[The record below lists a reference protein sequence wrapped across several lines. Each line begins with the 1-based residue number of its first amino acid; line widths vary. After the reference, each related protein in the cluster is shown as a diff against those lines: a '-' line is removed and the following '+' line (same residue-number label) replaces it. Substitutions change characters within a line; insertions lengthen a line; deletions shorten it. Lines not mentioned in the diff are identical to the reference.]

1 MYQTIEFNTSYLS
14 EPKHSTYL
22 RTKPAARRYIT
33 GNSYNTYQ
41 MAKEA
46 IPEKEGYWLMLFD
59 GTGALAHTEKLG
71 SQESG
76 FGEIGVILQTALRHE
91 CLSLVLVSFVNDYY
105 QANRKD
111 VVYNLDLIAAACG
124 ISMVLLDHLVI
135 EPDGY
140 YSYRDNG
147 LLSYMS
153 N

>member
-1 MYQTIEFNTSYLS
+1 MYQAVEFTTSYLN
-14 EPKHSTYL
+14 EPKHNYYS
-22 RTKPAARRYIT
+22 RRPAVRRYIT

-46 IPEKEGYWLMLFD
+46 IPERQGYWLMLFD

-71 SQESG
+71 DQTSG
-76 FGEIGVILQTALRHE
+76 FGEIGTILHTALRQE
-91 CLSLVLVSFVNDYY
+91 CLSIVLVSCANDYY

-111 VVYNLDLIAAACG
+111 LVYNINLIAAACG
-124 ISMVLLDHLVI
+124 ISMVLLDHIVM

-147 LLSYMS
+147 LLSYME